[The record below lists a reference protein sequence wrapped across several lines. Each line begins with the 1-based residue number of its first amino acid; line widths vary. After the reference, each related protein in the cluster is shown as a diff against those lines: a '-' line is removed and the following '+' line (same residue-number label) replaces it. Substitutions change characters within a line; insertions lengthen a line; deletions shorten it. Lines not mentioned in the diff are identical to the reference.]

1 MPEFYPP
8 RSSIPEERKFR
19 VRILGVNGSLTQ
31 QLGQG
36 VTATRTGEGEYLL
49 TWSKNPGTFVGW
61 SYGFGAATPGD
72 LAGYTAVR
80 DTYNSTTWT
89 LPFIVYSDTPAA
101 ADLVADQYIDI
112 TVEFAATSEIA

>member
-1 MPEFYPP
+1 MPEFFDPKA
-8 RSSIPEERKFR
+8 SVPEVRAYK

-36 VTATRTGEGEYLL
+36 VTATRTGEGAYRL

-61 SYGFGAATPGD
+61 YYGFGAATPAD

-80 DTYNSTTWT
+80 DTYNSSTWV
-89 LPFIVYSDTPAA
+89 LDFVVYSDTPAA